1 MKKYYLSLIILMLVL
16 KSSSQ
21 EFTLSFKPSSNIYI
35 IDSVIVTNITT
46 CQIVKLIGNETL
58 DVKNSTLSSE
68 IQIWDNTENVI
79 PNPNTGNATLR
90 FETNSEQSVVI
101 SIYNNSGQ
109 LIKVQ
114 KINLN
119 SGLHKFNIILP
130 KTGLYFISVYKDGK
144 NSNFKVICHQQEF
157 TNCRIDYIGNENSN
171 QKKSA
176 TINKNISCSAND
188 ILHHSVFSGVNNT
201 IIADSP
207 KESKEYTVEFYECV
221 DNDNDSYPIVKIGN
235 QWWMAKNLAYLPFV
249 SPPIEGSETYPHYYV
264 NGYEGSDVYFAK
276 SFQNYAIYGVLYNWP
291 AVMGGEI
298 SSIANPSGVRGICPS
313 GWHVPSDAEWEQLA
327 QYINNQKGPYI
338 QDVYGE
344 NSHWHD
350 VGGHL
355 KSQMGW
361 HNNNY
366 NTDDFGFTGL
376 PGGMRS
382 EGGAMSEGPGIFL
395 SPGPFGVWWSSTALD
410 YAPYAYYRDLNSFDN
425 TFTKSYDGKI
435 RAFSVRCVK
444 DN

>member
-1 MKKYYLSLIILMLVL
+1 MKKLFFTFLFLFCIYFSRAQGFHISFHRADSAAKIDYIL
-16 KSSSQ
+16 
-21 EFTLSFKPSSNIYI
+21 
-35 IDSVIVTNITT
+35 VTNNTSK
-46 CQIVKLIGNETL
+46 QQVKILEDETL
-58 DVKNSTLSSE
+58 LLSKPTGFDLHSSISESDFLFPNPCTGNSTLFFYTSFK
-68 IQIWDNTENVI
+68 ENV
-79 PNPNTGNATLR
+79 T
-90 FETNSEQSVVI
+90 I
-101 SIYNNSGQ
+101 SIYNIQGKLLSLKKEELNAGFHQFHISFPSKGVY
-109 LIKVQ
+109 LIRVLKNNGFLSLKAVSTDF
-114 KINLN
+114 N
-119 SGLHKFNIILP
+119 GLRCN
-130 KTGLYFISVYKDGK
+130 
-144 NSNFKVICHQQEF
+144 
-157 TNCRIDYIGNENSN
+157 IDYIGNNNFMHLKNADEKIMNYSEGDLLLY
-171 QKKSA
+171 SA
-176 TINKNISCSAND
+176 
-188 ILHHSVFSGVNNT
+188 FSGVRST
-201 IIADSP
+201 KFSDSP
-207 KESKEYTVEFYECV
+207 NATKIYSVEFFNCI
-221 DNDNDSYPIVKIGN
+221 DISGNNYPVVKIGN